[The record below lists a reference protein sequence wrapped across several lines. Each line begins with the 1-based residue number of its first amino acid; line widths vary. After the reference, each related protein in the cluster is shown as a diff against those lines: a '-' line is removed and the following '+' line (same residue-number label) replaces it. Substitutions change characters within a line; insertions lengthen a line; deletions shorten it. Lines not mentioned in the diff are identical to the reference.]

1 MQATGQA
8 STQSAMPSQIFVT
21 IVCDTVFSLKVV
33 GFRSLIVENKVVNH
47 NLKVSHSAMA
57 G

>member
-1 MQATGQA
+1 MRHSVLSKSCG
-8 STQSAMPSQIFVT
+8 
-21 IVCDTVFSLKVV
+21 FSVV
-33 GFRSLIVENKVVNH
+33 DCGKKVVNH